1 MEFQNLLISLNTGVL
16 IPEISIV
23 ISLLLICLIDL
34 SFNVKNPFYFTAI
47 ATIGFIIAFTSL
59 CLQIGQPEQI
69 AFLGSFRSDL
79 LSISF
84 RLFSVIS
91 GFICIFLSTNYIRSS
106 NTPFPE
112 FLIFLLTATLGCML
126 LAGSNDLLILF
137 VSLETLGFASYL
149 MVAYFKQEIS
159 NNEAAVKY
167 LLTGAISS
175 SFFLY
180 GLSWLYGLSGG
191 HLELNYLGASLLNGG
206 ISNSLGLWLA
216 FLCILIGIGFKLSL
230 APFHQWT
237 PDVYQAAPSPV
248 TAFLSVSSKAAGLVI
263 TLRLLTVIFP
273 YFFSEWSVT
282 LQLLAIA
289 SMLIGN
295 LVAFTQTSLK
305 RLLGYSSIGQ
315 AGFLIIGLIC
325 GNQNGYSSLLVYIF
339 IYIFMNLGTF
349 ASLILF
355 SLKFGSDEIK
365 DYSGLVNKDPILAYC
380 LALSLL
386 SLAGMPPLAGF
397 FGKLYIFL
405 SGWSSGFFFLIFV
418 ALFTSVVSI
427 YYTLKFV
434 KLLFISEN
442 FSSFSNQLKIISS
455 NSLLTMDWT
464 FSQVDSLR
472 LTIIVCTLLST
483 FLGLFLNILLTTSHF
498 TVESSS
504 ILNTL
509 GWSLKDLYF

>member
-1 MEFQNLLISLNTGVL
+1 MEFQNLLNSLNAGVL

-34 SFNVKNPFYFTAI
+34 SFNVKNISFFTLI
-47 ATIGFIIAFTSL
+47 AAIGFTVAFTSL
-59 CLQIGQPEQI
+59 CFQIGEPEQI

-91 GFICIFLSTNYIRSS
+91 GFICLFLSSSYIRSS
-106 NTPFPE
+106 KTPFPE
-112 FLIFLLTATLGCML
+112 FLIFLLTATLGCMF

-137 VSLETLGFASYL
+137 VSLETLGFSSYL
-149 MVAYFKQEIS
+149 LVAYFKQEIS

-167 LLTGAISS
+167 LLTGAVSS

-206 ISNSLGLWLA
+206 VSNSLALWLA
-216 FLCILIGIGFKLSL
+216 FTCILIGVGFKLSL
-230 APFHQWT
+230 VPFHQWT
-237 PDVYQAAPSPV
+237 PDVYQASPSPV
-248 TAFLSVSSKAAGLVI
+248 SAFLSVSSKAAGLVI
-263 TLRLLTVIFP
+263 TLRLLAVIFP
-273 YFFSEWSVT
+273 SFFSEWT
-282 LQLLAIA
+282 FILQILAIG
-289 SMLIGN
+289 SIVLGN

-315 AGFLIIGLIC
+315 AGYLLIGLIC
-325 GNQNGYSSLLVYIF
+325 GNQNGYSSLLVYMF

-355 SLKFGSDEIK
+355 TLKFGSDDIK
-365 DYSGLVNKDPILAYC
+365 DYSGLVNKDPILASC

-397 FGKLYIFL
+397 FGKLYLFL
-405 SGWSSGFFFLIFV
+405 SGWSSGLFVLIFI
-418 ALFTSVVSI
+418 ALLTSVVSI

-434 KLLFISEN
+434 KLLFISDN
-442 FSSFSNQLKIISS
+442 TPSFSTQFNNLSS
-455 NSLLTMDWT
+455 VSALSFDWALDKL
-464 FSQVDSLR
+464 DSLR
-472 LTIIVCTLLST
+472 LTIIVCTVLST
-483 FLGLFLNILLTTSHF
+483 ILGLFLNFFLTGSNF
-498 TVESSS
+498 TVESST

>member
-1 MEFQNLLISLNTGVL
+1 
-16 IPEISIV
+16 
-23 ISLLLICLIDL
+23 
-34 SFNVKNPFYFTAI
+34 
-47 ATIGFIIAFTSL
+47 
-59 CLQIGQPEQI
+59 
-69 AFLGSFRSDL
+69 
-79 LSISF
+79 
-84 RLFSVIS
+84 
-91 GFICIFLSTNYIRSS
+91 
-106 NTPFPE
+106 
-112 FLIFLLTATLGCML
+112 
-126 LAGSNDLLILF
+126 
-137 VSLETLGFASYL
+137 
-149 MVAYFKQEIS
+149 
-159 NNEAAVKY
+159 
-167 LLTGAISS
+167 
-175 SFFLY
+175 
-180 GLSWLYGLSGG
+180 
-191 HLELNYLGASLLNGG
+191 
-206 ISNSLGLWLA
+206 
-216 FLCILIGIGFKLSL
+216 
-230 APFHQWT
+230 
-237 PDVYQAAPSPV
+237 
-248 TAFLSVSSKAAGLVI
+248 
-263 TLRLLTVIFP
+263 
-273 YFFSEWSVT
+273 
-282 LQLLAIA
+282 
-289 SMLIGN
+289 
-295 LVAFTQTSLK
+295 
-305 RLLGYSSIGQ
+305 
-315 AGFLIIGLIC
+315 
-325 GNQNGYSSLLVYIF
+325 
-339 IYIFMNLGTF
+339 MNLGTF